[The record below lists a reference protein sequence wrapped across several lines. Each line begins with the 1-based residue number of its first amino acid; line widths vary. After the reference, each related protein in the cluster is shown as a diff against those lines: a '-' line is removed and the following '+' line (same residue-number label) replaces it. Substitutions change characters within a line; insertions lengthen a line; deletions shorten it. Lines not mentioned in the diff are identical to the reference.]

1 VIRPFV
7 VVAAV
12 AVFVVAIVVA
22 GVSRDTGNDLVSR
35 MSVTEAFARAGEPL
49 TIRLD
54 MAQGDRGSPV
64 DVIYVPKAEDV
75 SEPPFE
81 VDVFKR
87 AASAREHARLVRSV
101 AGSATEVEQ
110 RKNVLLIFSSSLS
123 DQRRARII
131 GALRSL

>member
-1 VIRPFV
+1 V

-12 AVFVVAIVVA
+12 AVFAVAMGVA
-22 GVSRDTGNDLVSR
+22 GVSRNAGNDLVSR
-35 MSVTEAFARAGEPL
+35 RSVTEAFARVGEPL
-49 TIRLD
+49 TVRLD
-54 MAQGDRGSPV
+54 MALVDLGLPV

-75 SEPPFE
+75 AEPPFE
-81 VDVFKR
+81 VDVFKK

-110 RKNVLLIFSSSLS
+110 RRNVLLIFSSSLS